1 MTDVT
6 PSSATNRK
14 DIHFILHNSYH
25 IYAGIFFLKQKI
37 YFDIL
42 TCLQNYATGKNISK
56 NF

>member
-25 IYAGIFFLKQKI
+25 IYASSILFETKDIF
-37 YFDIL
+37 
-42 TCLQNYATGKNISK
+42 
-56 NF
+56 